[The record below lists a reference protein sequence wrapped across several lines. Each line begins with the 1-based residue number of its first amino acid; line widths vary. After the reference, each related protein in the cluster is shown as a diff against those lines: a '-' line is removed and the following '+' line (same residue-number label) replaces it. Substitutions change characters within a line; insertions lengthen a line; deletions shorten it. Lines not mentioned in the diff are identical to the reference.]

1 MDSTSITLTVLFS
14 VIGAWVLWRINR
26 MPALPATQSA
36 AASDSQSDAEDG
48 IDVAYD
54 LDLLCQIPAEY
65 AGRADLVQVVLVND
79 DTTPEILVAF
89 ILGHVFNLPPN
100 ATYPATLDAQEE
112 GECVIAVLPR
122 EVAAER
128 IAAARAV
135 AEDRGGYPLQ
145 IIARPLPSETD
156 QPTVAP
162 A

>member
-1 MDSTSITLTVLFS
+1 MFMDSTSITLTVLFS

-26 MPALPATQSA
+26 MPALPATHPPDA
-36 AASDSQSDAEDG
+36 AGDQSDAEDG

-65 AGRADLVQVVLVND
+65 AGRTDLAQVVLVND

-89 ILGHVFNLPPN
+89 ILGDVFKLPPN

-122 EVAAER
+122 EIAAER

-135 AEDRGGYPLQ
+135 AEDRGGYLLQ
-145 IIARPLPSETD
+145 IITRPLPDEAD
-156 QPTVAP
+156 QPA

>member
-14 VIGAWVLWRINR
+14 VIGAWMVWRINR
-26 MPALPATQSA
+26 MPASPATHPPDA
-36 AASDSQSDAEDG
+36 AGDQSDDEDG

-65 AGRADLVQVVLVND
+65 SGRADLEQVVLVND
-79 DTTPEILVAF
+79 DTTPVILVAF

-135 AEDRGGYPLQ
+135 AKDRGGYPLQ
-145 IIARPLPSETD
+145 IVARPLPSEAG
-156 QPTVAP
+156 QPA